1 MRSPKNGTVH
11 LRGSVAEAMEFLGVG
26 GLELMFILVVAMLV
40 LGPAKVVEVASSLGR
55 YWREAQR
62 VLRETAD
69 AATVKL
75 DTPPDQGEQRLDGQG
90 PSGAEGSAVGD
101 RKGGRGKADG

>member
-1 MRSPKNGTVH
+1 
-11 LRGSVAEAMEFLGVG
+11 MEFLGVG

-62 VLRETAD
+62 MLRETAD

-75 DTPPDQGEQRLDGQG
+75 DVPPDEAVQKLDAQR
-90 PSGAEGSAVGD
+90 PSVAEGSAAGD
-101 RKGGRGKADG
+101 RTEGTGRADG